1 MKKILIMLFVVVVL
15 LCSCGK
21 QENPTETD
29 APGESE
35 PVPVSEQTE
44 PTPAPTEQPDE
55 PLIAEEVFA
64 DYRKVYVSLDVK
76 ADNFYGDYCN
86 ETKSECYS
94 NPDAPRDPYAMI
106 FEDLDNVGVLMQV
119 QKDVELSY
127 SDYESIVLELCAYGQ
142 HVDFNLLCTEEHLLN
157 LGYGPGAGNL
167 KAGNGV
173 LCYTSGYD
181 DFACFL
187 WSGGYDTVEASQF
200 GEDRRFYTEFTENNE
215 WKYSVENSRF
225 IGMHDASRLTDQ
237 YRSADE
243 FMWEKGDII
252 FENGKI
258 TLSPIKQYTVGDW
271 YQTDFRGRIDSCA
284 TVEEYMALY
293 HQYVEEGREDD
304 FFALLD

>member
-119 QKDVELSY
+119 QKLSL
-127 SDYESIVLELCAYGQ
+127 I
-142 HVDFNLLCTEEHLLN
+142 H
-157 LGYGPGAGNL
+157 
-167 KAGNGV
+167 
-173 LCYTSGYD
+173 
-181 DFACFL
+181 
-187 WSGGYDTVEASQF
+187 
-200 GEDRRFYTEFTENNE
+200 
-215 WKYSVENSRF
+215 
-225 IGMHDASRLTDQ
+225 I
-237 YRSADE
+237 
-243 FMWEKGDII
+243 
-252 FENGKI
+252 
-258 TLSPIKQYTVGDW
+258 
-271 YQTDFRGRIDSCA
+271 
-284 TVEEYMALY
+284 
-293 HQYVEEGREDD
+293 
-304 FFALLD
+304 